1 MRFESMLELMAA
13 QTMTGKGKRTEDLH
27 GLQEENEVDK
37 FHPFYYIFQALF
49 DIQKLF
55 RFIVPRLAH
64 FESLPA
70 LSKKDIYVASSM
82 IANVDMTGARQCFG
96 DQYHKLCDLVTDNN
110 FSVPQDWLME
120 VASAVRNRARHECA
134 KVDAR
139 KTWLWSTVELGKLA
153 QEELTNGRPM
163 SMRSVRILELTRLLS
178 KLCELEMVKRPK
190 ETESMTVKI
199 WHEVFEILFDK
210 TNVSVQT

>member
-1 MRFESMLELMAA
+1 
-13 QTMTGKGKRTEDLH
+13 
-27 GLQEENEVDK
+27 
-37 FHPFYYIFQALF
+37 
-49 DIQKLF
+49 
-55 RFIVPRLAH
+55 
-64 FESLPA
+64 
-70 LSKKDIYVASSM
+70 M
-82 IANVDMTGARQCFG
+82 IANVDMTGARQCLG

-110 FSVPQDWLME
+110 FSVPQDWLVE
-120 VASAVRNRARHECA
+120 VVSAVRSCARHECT

-139 KTWLWSTVELGKLA
+139 KAWLWSTVELGKLA

-163 SMRSVRILELTRLLS
+163 SMRSARIFELIRLMS